1 MKLRNLI
8 ATLVLLSMGAGLS
21 SSQNLADL
29 AKKEK
34 ARREKLKGKKIKV
47 VTNADL
53 KKIKIR
59 PAVSVRET
67 IKAESDSSETSAPSS
82 TETTPLPKS
91 EEPEIKPDQKSEDLE
106 KRWEI
111 AKEKMNFLA
120 SQLTVLWKQYTSAGN
135 TVPRE
140 YLQQQISLTYLQ
152 LQKARQEEDELKR
165 QLDEVV
171 EKKEVNLQ

>member
-8 ATLVLLSMGAGLS
+8 AILMLLSMGAALS
-21 SSQNLADL
+21 SSQNLVDL

-34 ARREKLKGKKIKV
+34 ARREKLKGKKVKI

-53 KKIKIR
+53 IKMNIR

-67 IKAESDSSETSAPSS
+67 IKAESDSAETSAPSS
-82 TETTPLPKS
+82 TETSPLPKS

-111 AKEKMNFLA
+111 AKEKMNLLT
-120 SQLTVLWKQYTSAGN
+120 SQLTALWQQYTSAGN
-135 TVPRE
+135 TIPQE
-140 YLQQQISLTYLQ
+140 YLQQQISLTSLQ
-152 LQKARQEEDELKR
+152 LQKARQEEDELRR

-171 EKKEVNLQ
+171 EKKE